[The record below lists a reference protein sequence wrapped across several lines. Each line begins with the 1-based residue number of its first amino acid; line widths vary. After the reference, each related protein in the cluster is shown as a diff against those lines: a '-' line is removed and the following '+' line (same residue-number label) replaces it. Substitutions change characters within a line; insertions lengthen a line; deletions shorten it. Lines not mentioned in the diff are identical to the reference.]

1 MVKHNRDLFQ
11 RLVRREHQALST
23 CPRDAETLQTEFPF
37 LTDQRPIE
45 NTERDETIAGEQPE
59 KQMASFMQNN
69 LQNKSDQRTNDTPGK
84 YSHHLKRLYLGQL
97 LHQFIPCHIR
107 KRHDTGT
114 HQNNA
119 DQTSDAKK
127 HKQLQSTLHGK
138 SLTSIIM

>member
-1 MVKHNRDLFQ
+1 MIKRNRNLFQ
-11 RLVRREHQALST
+11 RLVRREHQTLPA

-59 KQMASFMQNN
+59 KQVASFMQNN
-69 LQNKSDQRTNDTPGK
+69 LQDKGDQRTNDTPGK
-84 YSHHLKRLYLGQL
+84 YPHHLKCLYLGQL

-114 HQNNA
+114 HQTMPIKHPTPKV
-119 DQTSDAKK
+119 TSNFKALFIAGLLPYF
-127 HKQLQSTLHGK
+127 QL
-138 SLTSIIM
+138 

>member
-1 MVKHNRDLFQ
+1 MVKRNRDLFQ

-59 KQMASFMQNN
+59 KQVASFMQNN
-69 LQNKSDQRTNDTPGK
+69 LQNKGDQRTNDTPSK
-84 YSHHLKRLYLGQL
+84 YPHHLKCLYLGQL

-119 DQTSDAKK
+119 DQTSDTKS
-127 HKQLQSTLHGK
+127 HKQLQSTLHDR